1 MIPGLKI
8 ILMGAPGS
16 GKTHS
21 IRTLIDAGLEV
32 FCILTEPNAINTLT
46 NMEMSS
52 IAYKSA
58 IADGKL
64 HWHFVQPA
72 DPGWESLKKSARLIT
87 TYSIGDLQKLP
98 GMNKADYA
106 QFLEVL
112 DCCSDFKDDLS
123 GKSFGPIEAF
133 DPHSQVVVIDSLSG
147 LNTMFLNL
155 VVGAKPIRTLPEWGV
170 AIDNELRFID
180 HLCYGIPCHV
190 ILMAHLDRQVDEVMG
205 GIRRMV
211 NALGKKAPQ
220 EMPKSFTDVI
230 LASEDAG
237 TFSWSTSDA
246 QTDTKA
252 TTGLARASFS
262 PSFVPLIEIWRERAL
277 LTETGD
283 KHVAI

>member
-46 NMEMSS
+46 NMTDASE
-52 IAYKSA
+52 AYKSA
-58 IADGKL
+58 IADKKL

-72 DPGWESLKKSARLIT
+72 NPGWESLKKSARLIT
-87 TYSIGDLQKLP
+87 KYSIGDLQKLG
-98 GMNKADYA
+98 GMDKINYA

-112 DCCSDFKDDLS
+112 DCCSDFKDDLT
-123 GKSFGPIEAF
+123 GESFGPIEHF
-133 DPHSQVVVIDSLSG
+133 DPHTQVVVIDSLSG

-180 HLCYGIPCHV
+180 HICYGIPCHV
-190 ILMAHLDRQVDEVMG
+190 VLMAHLTRQVDEVMG
-205 GIRRMV
+205 GIEKMV
-211 NALGKKAPQ
+211 KALGKHAPQ

-230 LASEDAG
+230 LSREDAG
-237 TFSWSTSDA
+237 KFSWSTSDS

-252 TTGLARASFS
+252 TTGPARASFS
-262 PSFVPLIEIWRERAL
+262 PSFVPLIEIWRERVQ

-283 KHVAI
+283 

>member
-1 MIPGLKI
+1 
-8 ILMGAPGS
+8 MGRPGS

-32 FCILTEPNAINTLT
+32 FCIITEPNAINTLT
-46 NMEMSS
+46 NMTGASD
-52 IAYKSA
+52 AYKSA
-58 IADGKL
+58 IADKRL
-64 HWHFVQPA
+64 HWQFIQPA
-72 DPGWESLKKSARLIT
+72 NPGWDSLKKSARLIT
-87 TYSIGDLQKLP
+87 TYSISDLQKLP
-98 GMNKADYA
+98 GMEKIHYA
-106 QFLEVL
+106 QFIEVL

-123 GKSFGPIEAF
+123 GESFGPIEHF
-133 DPHSQVVVIDSLSG
+133 DPKTQVLVIDSLSG

-190 ILMAHLDRQVDEVMG
+190 VIMAHIDRQIDEVMG
-205 GIRRMV
+205 GIRKMV

-230 LASEDAG
+230 LANEDAG
-237 TFSWSTSDA
+237 KFSWSTSDS

-252 TTGLARASFS
+252 TTGPATASFS
-262 PSFVPLIEIWRERAL
+262 PSFVPLIEIWRERVL
-277 LTETGD
+277 LTEPGD
-283 KHVAI
+283 